1 MIEYVSKYWIN
12 GNFPP
17 TSWNMFQHSG
27 EVTNNHSEGYNYRL
41 GNNQKLGKHPNVYR
55 FVSQIKLDLELS
67 NSLNN
72 AIMANNGNPNIKER
86 PNSKSA
92 LAAKVKKTLMIKL
105 EEGTVDIL
113 SYQQAVGRSIFK
125 TNRPTTEIEM
135 SNDHLV
141 VFGDKD
147 EEEIV
152 VPDLKDV
159 LVPLSI
165 VPQTESAGL
174 EQEETI
180 QNPDVGCQV
189 GRKRKSQ
196 MSYSVVVPLS
206 CYLSVKAG
214 Q

>member
-1 MIEYVSKYWIN
+1 MIEYVSKYWI
-12 GNFPP
+12 
-17 TSWNMFQHSG
+17 TLSHFQSTG
-27 EVTNNHSEGYNYRL
+27 SMEIFLQPRGTCE
-41 GNNQKLGKHPNVYR
+41 
-55 FVSQIKLDLELS
+55 FVSQIKLELS

-125 TNRPTTEIEM
+125 TNSPTTEIEM